1 MPIAVQAHGFAQVL
15 KLDVVEFDDHTIAAQ
30 PNREICRAVTM
41 LRVATVVMALA
52 IVQKSEPCEHRW
64 VDVKRCSE
72 RAPVVPDTSPVG
84 EPMNSL
90 VEI

>member
-1 MPIAVQAHGFAQVL
+1 MKQL
-15 KLDVVEFDDHTIAAQ
+15 
-30 PNREICRAVTM
+30 REICRAVTM

-90 VEI
+90 VEIQPKLRSHDGNGFTNDDGVLRTQDP